1 MMNKFKKFASVAT
14 AFAALLSCGACKLP
28 ASGEKGVL
36 KISSFYGGYGDTWAQ
51 KLAEGYRSYN
61 PSVQVKVVC
70 NTLVRDEAVTA
81 AQTNQTDTDIYFID
95 GIGVGQYCEAYGS
108 FADLSEVYSSTP
120 KTGEK
125 TEEKTIAEKIRSEIV
140 SEMQYGGDQEAF
152 KDKYYTVPS
161 PSGPCSLIL
170 NEDALNNAL
179 GAGQWEEPRTTD
191 ELFALCERIK
201 NANATVSV
209 AGVSYTVYPFIYS
222 GGAVE
227 YWRYLY
233 NPWIAQYD
241 GVEKWGDFAACK
253 KDGVYAKEAYQTEGK
268 AKAYAQF
275 ERLVKRA
282 NGYCD
287 PSSMN
292 NKYTASQK
300 YFFQGRACMYVCG
313 DWLEREMENATEYKA
328 NLRMIRTP
336 VISDLAE
343 KIEQTYHVSLGSD
356 AAEKDKTLS
365 AAVKAADEKQ
375 NAFAKLASDAYEE
388 VKSARAVTFTLAN
401 SAVGFVP
408 ACSVN
413 IDLAIDFF
421 RYMYSDE
428 GVKIVLNASKS
439 YLPVINANEISADG
453 EISGFRVSVNGI
465 SGGNTKYIYSS
476 SKDPIRYR
484 AGLDLYMGNEKP
496 EVAMGKKTGA
506 MSAAEYLQREMRLL
520 DEKWSDYMYSI
531 G

>member
-179 GAGQWEEPRTTD
+179 GAG
-191 ELFALCERIK
+191 
-201 NANATVSV
+201 
-209 AGVSYTVYPFIYS
+209 
-222 GGAVE
+222 
-227 YWRYLY
+227 
-233 NPWIAQYD
+233 
-241 GVEKWGDFAACK
+241 
-253 KDGVYAKEAYQTEGK
+253 
-268 AKAYAQF
+268 
-275 ERLVKRA
+275 
-282 NGYCD
+282 
-287 PSSMN
+287 
-292 NKYTASQK
+292 
-300 YFFQGRACMYVCG
+300 
-313 DWLEREMENATEYKA
+313 
-328 NLRMIRTP
+328 
-336 VISDLAE
+336 
-343 KIEQTYHVSLGSD
+343 
-356 AAEKDKTLS
+356 
-365 AAVKAADEKQ
+365 
-375 NAFAKLASDAYEE
+375 
-388 VKSARAVTFTLAN
+388 
-401 SAVGFVP
+401 
-408 ACSVN
+408 
-413 IDLAIDFF
+413 
-421 RYMYSDE
+421 
-428 GVKIVLNASKS
+428 
-439 YLPVINANEISADG
+439 
-453 EISGFRVSVNGI
+453 
-465 SGGNTKYIYSS
+465 
-476 SKDPIRYR
+476 
-484 AGLDLYMGNEKP
+484 
-496 EVAMGKKTGA
+496 
-506 MSAAEYLQREMRLL
+506 
-520 DEKWSDYMYSI
+520 
-531 G
+531 